1 MLGSARSTACRR
13 LLQVAFAAALL
24 ALAAGAGG
32 ASAKPGSANGG
43 PIADLTWGVPQ
54 TIRSLDYTHS
64 GDPGTA
70 SVVFLG
76 MEPLVRYD
84 AQGRLQPALASSFSI
99 PNPTTYVYNLRKGVK
114 FWDGTPLTTADV
126 IYSLQR
132 SASKEGG
139 SELATFFGSVASMKA
154 TGPSQVT
161 IKLKGPDPFFRYSLA
176 VTPIGEKAFWSQ
188 HLKDI
193 GTPDVMNMGTGPF
206 KFVSFT
212 PDQGVTL
219 ARNDDYWGKKP
230 SVENLSLKFITDPN
244 TLLLAV
250 RSGQVDGTFK
260 VPQDQ
265 IGQYMSLSDIHV
277 SLVPEELA
285 AYYSLDVEDPPFD
298 DIHVR
303 RALAYATDKAGMV
316 KAVLRGYGQP
326 APTMPPP
333 QQWGDLMSQAKVQ
346 AFYASLPHYTYN
358 LAKAKA
364 QLAASAYPKGFTA
377 SVSFPDAHPELGKAL
392 LVLAQDLKPLGITLN
407 VKQIPIS
414 QWLNT
419 LYTHPTPMGM
429 QVGNWTVDY
438 PDPADALS
446 LIYPSA
452 NATKNSFNTANYKNA
467 KMDAL
472 IAAAEPV
479 GRPGDTRRRHRG
491 RRFGSARP
499 TCRTSRSGTRTS
511 PSPELQVHVLGCQHL
526 VRVPAVGR
534 GHLGHVRHRAG
545 PERREPRRCRSLTWS
560 GSSAAAWRR
569 WWWC

>member
-84 AQGRLQPALASSFSI
+84 AQGRLQPDLASSFSI
-99 PNPTTYVYNLRKGVK
+99 PNPTTYVYNLRSGVK

-193 GTPDVMNMGTGPF
+193 GTPGVMNMGTGPF

-265 IGQYMSLSDIHV
+265 IGQYKSLSDIHV

-377 SVSFPDAHPELGKAL
+377 TRHLPGRPPGARQGAARARAGREAARDHPERQADPDQPVAEHAL
-392 LVLAQDLKPLGITLN
+392 HPPQADGHAGRKLDGRLPRSGRRAVTDLPERERDEELVQHRELQEREDGR
-407 VKQIPIS
+407 
-414 QWLNT
+414 
-419 LYTHPTPMGM
+419 
-429 QVGNWTVDY
+429 
-438 PDPADALS
+438 ADRR
-446 LIYPSA
+446 P
-452 NATKNSFNTANYKNA
+452 
-467 KMDAL
+467 
-472 IAAAEPV
+472 EQV
-479 GRPGDTRRRHRG
+479 GRPGDPG
-491 RRFGSARP
+491 R
-499 TCRTSRSGTRTS
+499 
-511 PSPELQVHVLGCQHL
+511 
-526 VRVPAVGR
+526 
-534 GHLGHVRHRAG
+534 
-545 PERREPRRCRSLTWS
+545 
-560 GSSAAAWRR
+560 GSSAGP
-569 WWWC
+569 

>member
-1 MLGSARSTACRR
+1 
-13 LLQVAFAAALL
+13 
-24 ALAAGAGG
+24 
-32 ASAKPGSANGG
+32 
-43 PIADLTWGVPQ
+43 
-54 TIRSLDYTHS
+54 
-64 GDPGTA
+64 
-70 SVVFLG
+70 
-76 MEPLVRYD
+76 
-84 AQGRLQPALASSFSI
+84 
-99 PNPTTYVYNLRKGVK
+99 
-114 FWDGTPLTTADV
+114 
-126 IYSLQR
+126 
-132 SASKEGG
+132 
-139 SELATFFGSVASMKA
+139 
-154 TGPSQVT
+154 
-161 IKLKGPDPFFRYSLA
+161 
-176 VTPIGEKAFWSQ
+176 
-188 HLKDI
+188 
-193 GTPDVMNMGTGPF
+193 MGTGPF

-219 ARNDDYWGKKP
+219 ARNDDYWGQKP

-285 AYYSLDVEDPPFD
+285 AYYSLDVEDPPFN

-333 QQWGDLMSQAKVQ
+333 QQWGDLMSQAKVK
-346 AFYASLPHYTYN
+346 AFYASLPHYTYRPREGEGAARRVG
-358 LAKAKA
+358 LPEGVHGKRQLPGRPPGARQGAARARAGPEAARDHA
-364 QLAASAYPKGFTA
+364 QRQAD
-377 SVSFPDAHPELGKAL
+377 PDQPVA
-392 LVLAQDLKPLGITLN
+392 
-407 VKQIPIS
+407 
-414 QWLNT
+414 NT

-472 IAAAEPV
+472 IAAQNRSVDPE
-479 GRPGDTRRRHRG
+479 TRAAVIRQALRLG
-491 RRFGSARP
+491 ATDVPYIPLWYQDFAVALSSKYTYSGVSTWYEYQPWAADISA
-499 TCRTSRSGTRTS
+499 T
-511 PSPELQVHVLGCQHL
+511 
-526 VRVPAVGR
+526 
-534 GHLGHVRHRAG
+534 
-545 PERREPRRCRSLTWS
+545 
-560 GSSAAAWRR
+560 
-569 WWWC
+569 